1 MIAHLDL
8 GLFVLDPNA
17 WKKDRARLLAPIAAM
32 ANHGKWMRRYPM
44 RLLWSDDFF
53 EGFPWNQLPCP
64 TELRDACIVLTS
76 LYEYLKSHSRLL
88 NPGDLPPPPE
98 GEPLLD
104 PDLAAKGSYPDALR
118 ALWISLLVS
127 AVTSPD
133 LAAAGLGV
141 ATWERTGAEPRSR
154 DLRVSLE
161 KSPRSLLGAVALLIG
176 DEDWDVFV
184 RKYHKPDLSGLR
196 VAVLGGNR
204 APFER
209 ARAQLETYGIKECRR
224 LPPAYEENR
233 SKQDT
238 KQRLSNT
245 DLLII
250 CTNRLLHTDTDQ
262 IKSIESEL
270 PCALVRLNNDTEA
283 QIVQAVIDHFRD
295 RT

>member
-8 GLFVLDPNA
+8 GLFTLDPNA

-32 ANHGKWMRRYPM
+32 ASHGTWMRRFPI

-88 NPGDLPPPPE
+88 NPSDLPPPPE
-98 GEPLLD
+98 GEPRLD
-104 PDLAAKGSYPDALR
+104 PNLAEGDYPDALR
-118 ALWISLLVS
+118 ALWISLLLS
-127 AVTSPD
+127 TITSPD
-133 LAAAGLGV
+133 LAAAGIGV
-141 ATWERTGAEPRSR
+141 ATWERTAPEPQSR
-154 DLRVSLE
+154 QLRLSLD
-161 KSPRSLLGAVALLIG
+161 KSPQPLLETIALITG
-176 DEDWDVFV
+176 DQDWDAFV
-184 RKYHKPDLSGLR
+184 RQYHKPDLSGLR
-196 VAVLGGNR
+196 VAVLGGSR

-209 ARAQLETYGIKECRR
+209 ARVQLETYRLKECRR

-238 KQRLSNT
+238 KQRLLNT

-250 CTNRLLHTDTDQ
+250 CTNRLKHTDTDQ

-270 PCALVRLNNDTEA
+270 PCALVRLDHDTEA

-295 RT
+295 RN

>member
-32 ANHGKWMRRYPM
+32 ACHGRWLRRYPI
-44 RLLWSDDFF
+44 RLLWSDEFF

-64 TELRDACIVLTS
+64 TELRDACIVITS

-88 NPGDLPPPPE
+88 NPVDLSTPPE
-98 GEPLLD
+98 GEPQLD
-104 PDLAAKGSYPDALR
+104 PDLAEGNYPDALR
-118 ALWISLLVS
+118 DLWISMLLS
-127 AVTSPD
+127 AIRTPA
-133 LAAAGLGV
+133 LADAGLSV
-141 ATWERTGAEPRSR
+141 ATWERTGAEPRAR
-154 DLRVSLE
+154 DLRISME
-161 KSPRSLLGAVALLIG
+161 KSPQPTLGTVPLLTG
-176 DEDWDVFV
+176 DEDWGTFV
-184 RKYHKPDLSGLR
+184 RRYHKPDMSGLR
-196 VAVLGGNR
+196 VAVLGGSR

-209 ARAQLETYGIKECRR
+209 ARTQLETYGLKECRR

-238 KQRLSNT
+238 KQRLLNT

-262 IKSIESEL
+262 IKSIENEL
-270 PCALVRLNNDTEA
+270 NCTLVRLNHDTEA

-295 RT
+295 RN